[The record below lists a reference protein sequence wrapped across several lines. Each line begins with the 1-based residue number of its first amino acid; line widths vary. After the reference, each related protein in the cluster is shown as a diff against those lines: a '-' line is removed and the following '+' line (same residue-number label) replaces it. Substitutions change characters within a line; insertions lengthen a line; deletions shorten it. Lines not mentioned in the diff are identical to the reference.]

1 MVGMIVA
8 VCILSA
14 LFFVMTAMVFCEL
27 SCNARGVFCF
37 LIMLAVGVSI
47 VLGFVVRGWGFEIVF
62 PWLGSFVGG
71 V

>member
-14 LFFVMTAMVFCEL
+14 LFLVMTAMVFCEL
-27 SCNARGVFCF
+27 PCNVRGVFCF

-47 VLGFVVRGWGFEIVF
+47 VLGLVVC
-62 PWLGSFVGG
+62 VGG
-71 V
+71 GGLCWVVG